1 MTTKEQQQVRNA
13 FDSILRADYIVLDKI
28 HELEDLEEYFV
39 DYFGIMQSLLQ
50 KQDNFVSGRRGTGK
64 TTNLLRAY
72 YECLKTISPK
82 LKDKTSIFGT
92 EKILP
97 IYVDLSTCNDLF
109 DSEDNLQLIEVHFI
123 RQIIESLKRQLELM
137 FDDKFLLV
145 FKKENPALEDLEFIE
160 KVLVEGIALRNQ
172 TTTTVSTRIKE
183 SEQAE
188 LSSKLSLTDAEL
200 GSKLDASSEKET
212 GQTFTQLR
220 GINVQDFL
228 NKINDIKKKAK
239 IDNIFIFIDEYS
251 DLSQNSQ
258 HKFAGLLKTFLGS
271 RMGMFFKVGVI
282 TDRYDFGD
290 KIIIGRDIF
299 PIPLDFNEYVDRY
312 GGAVA
317 AIKKMQEFVE
327 VLISRRL
334 KNFCNSVEFNDVFKA
349 PKEQVFSRI
358 TREAIG
364 VPRTI
369 GMILQQAF
377 IQAQSN
383 SSDNKIGLS
392 ELNYGVSAARKT
404 YQRQFEGG
412 IKRRLLPGFYM
423 DMWNAILEKAVSE
436 KNKHPDRPASHIL
449 IDPVRKEYLNIF
461 CENFHL
467 HFLSENIAS
476 KYGGSYHLYSIDF
489 DICNE
494 YNIKYAEEKDEFTAV
509 RFVYDTVLSAFDP
522 YFTKEKAK
530 SYRCPKCSKIYEEND
545 VVKSKVKRCFDD
557 DEVLV
562 EIIHLN
568 TPKTEGNYAEVEIKI
583 LGQISSLSFAEAMS
597 AREIADAV
605 GCSTQKV
612 SLWGSRVLS
621 KKGLINIDSRD
632 KNYYYSID

>member
-1 MTTKEQQQVRNA
+1 M
-13 FDSILRADYIVLDKI
+13 FLFIILRRPNILIFYT
-28 HELEDLEEYFV
+28 LE
-39 DYFGIMQSLLQ
+39 
-50 KQDNFVSGRRGTGK
+50 K
-64 TTNLLRAY
+64 
-72 YECLKTISPK
+72 
-82 LKDKTSIFGT
+82 
-92 EKILP
+92 
-97 IYVDLSTCNDLF
+97 
-109 DSEDNLQLIEVHFI
+109 
-123 RQIIESLKRQLELM
+123 
-137 FDDKFLLV
+137 
-145 FKKENPALEDLEFIE
+145 FKKINY
-160 KVLVEGIALRNQ
+160 
-172 TTTTVSTRIKE
+172 
-183 SEQAE
+183 
-188 LSSKLSLTDAEL
+188 
-200 GSKLDASSEKET
+200 
-212 GQTFTQLR
+212 QL
-220 GINVQDFL
+220 
-228 NKINDIKKKAK
+228 
-239 IDNIFIFIDEYS
+239 FIFIDEYS
-251 DLSQNSQ
+251 DLSQTSQ
-258 HKFAGLLKTFLGS
+258 QTFLGS

-312 GGAVA
+312 GGAFA

-327 VLISRRL
+327 VLISKRL
-334 KNFCNSVEFNDVFKA
+334 NNFSSSVEFNNVFKA
-349 PKEQVFSRI
+349 SKEQVFSRI

-404 YQRQFEGG
+404 YQRQFEGS
-412 IKRRLLPGFYM
+412 IKIKLLPGFYM
-423 DMWNAILEKAVSE
+423 DMWNAIIAKAVNE
-436 KNKHPDRPASHIL
+436 KNKHSDRPASHLL
-449 IDPVRKEYLNIF
+449 IDPVRKDYLNIL

-476 KYGGSYHLYSIDF
+476 KYGGSYHLYSIDY

-509 RFVYDTVLSAFDP
+509 RFVYDSVLSAFDP

-530 SYRCPKCSKIYEEND
+530 NYRCPKCNKIYEEND

-557 DEVLV
+557 DQLLE

-583 LGQISSLSFAEAMS
+583 LGQISSLTLSEAMT

-605 GCSTQKV
+605 GCSIQKV

-621 KKGLINIDSRD
+621 KTGLIYIDARE

>member
-1 MTTKEQQQVRNA
+1 MTSKQVQNLKNA
-13 FDSILRADYIVLDKI
+13 FVSILRADYITLDQI
-28 HELEDLEEYFV
+28 NELENLENYFV
-39 DYFGIMQSLLQ
+39 DYFGILQGLLQ
-50 KQDNFVSGRRGTGK
+50 KQDNFISGRRGTGK

-82 LKDKTSIFGT
+82 LNDKESIFDK
-92 EKILP
+92 EKVLP
-97 IYVDLSTCNDLF
+97 IYIDLSTCNELF
-109 DSEDNLQLIEVHFI
+109 DSENNLQLIEVHFI

-145 FKKENPALEDLEFIE
+145 FKKENPALDDLEYIE

-172 TTTTVSTRIKE
+172 SNVTISTKSKE
-183 SEQAE
+183 TAGAE
-188 LSSKLSLTDAEL
+188 INSKLSLTDLEL
-200 GSKLDASSEKET
+200 GSKLSSNSEKEV
-212 GQTFTQLR
+212 GQTVTQIR

-271 RMGMFFKVGVI
+271 RIGMFFKVGVI

-299 PIPLDFNEYVDRY
+299 PIPLDFNEYVERY
-312 GGAVA
+312 GGAMA

-327 VLISRRL
+327 TLVIKRI
-334 KNFCNSVEFNDVFKA
+334 NIFCDGLTFTEIFKA
-349 PKEQVFSRI
+349 NKDQVFSRI
-358 TREAIG
+358 TKETIG

-369 GMILQQAF
+369 GMILQQSF
-377 IQAQSN
+377 IQAQTN
-383 SSDNKIGLS
+383 ATDKKIGLA
-392 ELNYGVSAARKT
+392 ELNYGISSARKT
-404 YQRQFEGG
+404 YQKQFEGS
-412 IKRRLLPGFYM
+412 IKRKLLSGFYM
-423 DMWNAILEKAVSE
+423 DMWNAIIAKAVYE
-436 KNKHPDRPASHIL
+436 KNKHPERPASHL
-449 IDPVRKEYLNIF
+449 LVDPIRKEYLNIL

-476 KYGGSYHLYSIDF
+476 KYGGNYHLYSIDY

-494 YNIKYAEEKDEFTAV
+494 YNIKYAEDKDEYTAV
-509 RFVYDTVLSAFDP
+509 RFVYDAVLSAFDP
-522 YFTKEKAK
+522 YFTKEKSK
-530 SYRCPKCSKIYEEND
+530 SYRCPTCTRIYEESE
-545 VVKSKVKRCFDD
+545 VLKSKIKRCFEDD
-557 DEVLV
+557 AVLE
-562 EIIHLN
+562 EIVHLSM
-568 TPKTEGNYAEVEIKI
+568 PKTEGNYAEVEIKI
-583 LGQISSLSFAEAMS
+583 LGQISSLTKVEAMN

-605 GCSTQKV
+605 GCTTQKV

-621 KKGLINIDSRD
+621 KKGLINIELRE

>member
-1 MTTKEQQQVRNA
+1 MTTKELQQIRNA
-13 FDSILRADYIVLDKI
+13 FDSILRADYITLDQI
-28 HELEDLEEYFV
+28 HELENLEDYFV

-50 KQDNFVSGRRGTGK
+50 KQDNFVAGRRGTGK

-82 LKDKTSIFGT
+82 LKDKDSIFGK
-92 EKILP
+92 EKVLP

-137 FDDKFLLV
+137 FDDKFLLL

-172 TTTTVSTRIKE
+172 TTTTISTKSKE
-183 SEQAE
+183 SEGAE
-188 LSSKLSLTDAEL
+188 ISSKLSLKDAEL
-200 GSKLDASSEKET
+200 GSMLSASSEKEI
-212 GQTFTQLR
+212 GQSFTQLR

-239 IDNIFIFIDEYS
+239 IDNIFVFIDEYS
-251 DLSQNSQ
+251 DLSENSQ

-312 GGAVA
+312 GGAIA

-327 VLISRRL
+327 VLITKRL
-334 KNFCNSVEFNDVFKA
+334 KSFCGNIDFNDVFKA
-349 PKEQVFSRI
+349 TKDQTFSRI
-358 TREAIG
+358 TKEAIG

-377 IQAQSN
+377 IQAQTS

-392 ELNYGVSAARKT
+392 ELNFGISSARKT
-404 YQRQFEGG
+404 YQRQFEGS
-412 IKRRLLPGFYM
+412 IKRKLLPGFYM
-423 DMWNAILEKAVSE
+423 DMWNAIIAKAVSE
-436 KNKHPDRPASHIL
+436 KNKHSDRPASHL
-449 IDPVRKEYLNIF
+449 LVDPVRKEYLNLL

-509 RFVYDTVLSAFDP
+509 RFVYDSVLSAFDP
-522 YFTKEKAK
+522 YFTKEKSK
-530 SYRCPKCSKIYEEND
+530 SYRCPKCTKIYEEND
-545 VVKSKVKRCFDD
+545 VLKSKVKRCFED
-557 DEVLV
+557 DEVLE

-568 TPKTEGNYAEVEIKI
+568 IPKTEGNYAEVEIKI
-583 LGQISSLSFAEAMS
+583 LGQISSLPLAEAMS

-612 SLWGSRVLS
+612 SLWGSKVLS
-621 KKGLINIDSRD
+621 KKGLINIDTRD

>member
-1 MTTKEQQQVRNA
+1 M
-13 FDSILRADYIVLDKI
+13 
-28 HELEDLEEYFV
+28 
-39 DYFGIMQSLLQ
+39 
-50 KQDNFVSGRRGTGK
+50 
-64 TTNLLRAY
+64 
-72 YECLKTISPK
+72 
-82 LKDKTSIFGT
+82 
-92 EKILP
+92 
-97 IYVDLSTCNDLF
+97 LS
-109 DSEDNLQLIEVHFI
+109 
-123 RQIIESLKRQLELM
+123 
-137 FDDKFLLV
+137 
-145 FKKENPALEDLEFIE
+145 
-160 KVLVEGIALRNQ
+160 
-172 TTTTVSTRIKE
+172 
-183 SEQAE
+183 
-188 LSSKLSLTDAEL
+188 
-200 GSKLDASSEKET
+200 ASSEKEI
-212 GQTFTQLR
+212 GQSFTQLR

-239 IDNIFIFIDEYS
+239 IDNIFVFIDEYS
-251 DLSQNSQ
+251 DLSENSQ

-312 GGAVA
+312 GGAIA

-327 VLISRRL
+327 VLITKRL
-334 KNFCNSVEFNDVFKA
+334 KSFCGNIDFNDVFKA
-349 PKEQVFSRI
+349 TKDQTFSRI
-358 TREAIG
+358 TKEAIG

-377 IQAQSN
+377 IQAQTS

-392 ELNYGVSAARKT
+392 ELNFGISSARKT
-404 YQRQFEGG
+404 YQRQFEGS
-412 IKRRLLPGFYM
+412 IKRKLLPGFYM
-423 DMWNAILEKAVSE
+423 DMWNAIIAKAVSE
-436 KNKHPDRPASHIL
+436 KNKHSDRPASHL
-449 IDPVRKEYLNIF
+449 LVDPVRKEYLNLL

-509 RFVYDTVLSAFDP
+509 RFVYDSVLSAFDP
-522 YFTKEKAK
+522 YFTKEKSK
-530 SYRCPKCSKIYEEND
+530 SYRCPKCTKIYEEND
-545 VVKSKVKRCFDD
+545 VLKSKVKRCFED
-557 DEVLV
+557 DEVLE

-568 TPKTEGNYAEVEIKI
+568 IPKTEGNYAEVEIKI
-583 LGQISSLSFAEAMS
+583 LGQISSLPLAEAMS

-612 SLWGSRVLS
+612 SLWGSKVLS
-621 KKGLINIDSRD
+621 KKGLINIDTRD

>member
-1 MTTKEQQQVRNA
+1 MTTKELQNIRNA
-13 FDSILRADYIVLDKI
+13 FDSILRADYITLDQI
-28 HELEDLEEYFV
+28 HELENLEDYFV

-50 KQDNFVSGRRGTGK
+50 KQDNFISGRRGTGK

-82 LKDKTSIFGT
+82 LKDKESVFNK
-92 EKILP
+92 EKVLP

-145 FKKENPALEDLEFIE
+145 FKKENPALDDLEFIE

-172 TTTTVSTRIKE
+172 ATTTVSTKIKE
-183 SEQAE
+183 GEQAE
-188 LSSKLSLTDAEL
+188 LNTKISLTAAEL
-200 GSKLDASSEKET
+200 GGKVSASLEKET

-228 NKINDIKKKAK
+228 NRVNDIKKKAK
-239 IDNIFIFIDEYS
+239 IDNIFVFIDEYS

-282 TDRYDFGD
+282 TDRFDFGD

-312 GGAVA
+312 GGAIA

-327 VLISRRL
+327 VLITKRL
-334 KNFCNSVEFNDVFKA
+334 NSFCKNVKFQDVFKA
-349 PKEQVFSRI
+349 QKELLFSRI
-358 TREAIG
+358 TKEAIG

-383 SSDNKIGLS
+383 SHDSRIGLS
-392 ELNYGVSAARKT
+392 ELNYGISSARKT
-404 YQRQFEGG
+404 YQRQFEGS
-412 IKRRLLPGFYM
+412 IKRKLLPGFYM
-423 DMWNAILEKAVSE
+423 DMWNAIISKALSE
-436 KNKHPDRPASHIL
+436 KNKHPDRPASHL
-449 IDPVRKEYLNIF
+449 LVDPVRKEYLNIL

-489 DICNE
+489 DICND

-509 RFVYDTVLSAFDP
+509 RFVYDSVLSAFDP
-522 YFTKEKAK
+522 YFTKEKSK
-530 SYRCPKCSKIYEEND
+530 SYRCPLCKKIYEENE
-545 VVKSKVKRCFDD
+545 VVKSKVKRCFEDD
-557 DEVLV
+557 TLLE

-568 TPKTEGNYAEVEIKI
+568 IPKTEGNYAEVEIKI
-583 LGQISSLSFAEAMS
+583 LGQISSLSLSEAMN

-605 GCSTQKV
+605 GCTTQKV

-621 KKGLINIDSRD
+621 KKGLINIEQRD